1 MYGQTWVRFAFQIG
15 YTWPRFGSSVRL
27 TTPCFDDK
35 DIKREDDD
43 FLTPETEQLC
53 EMLYLPEGLSVYVFL
68 LAADE
73 PNPTVYCAFI
83 CRLKS
88 EKKPT
93 RNKLY

>member
-1 MYGQTWVRFAFQIG
+1 MCMAKLGFDLRFKLVIHG
-15 YTWPRFGSSVRL
+15 LDSSVRL

-53 EMLYLPEGLSVYVFL
+53 EMWYLPEGLSVYVFL

>member
-35 DIKREDDD
+35 DIKGEDDD

-53 EMLYLPEGLSVYVFL
+53 EM
-68 LAADE
+68 
-73 PNPTVYCAFI
+73 
-83 CRLKS
+83 
-88 EKKPT
+88 
-93 RNKLY
+93 